1 MARNFGSRLNATG
14 DALVHNASKTIRKAA
29 MAAVNEVVLRTPV
42 KTGAARIN
50 WKLSIGTP
58 RTNLL
63 KGPNT
68 PKVDTN
74 RQIASAKALADA
86 ANKIKAWKV
95 GKGSIFIANPVEY
108 IGDLDAGT
116 LSKQAR
122 AGMTMFA
129 VAAAR
134 AILRKA
140 RLLRGQ

>member
-1 MARNFGSRLNATG
+1 MSATG
-14 DALVHNASKTIRKAA
+14 DILVANASKTIRKAA
-29 MAAVNEVVLRTPV
+29 MAAANEVVLRTPV

-74 RQIASAKALADA
+74 RQIASAAALSDA
-86 ANKIKAWKV
+86 ANAIKGWKE

-108 IGDLDAGT
+108 IDDLDEGS
-116 LSKQAR
+116 SKQAR

-134 AILRKA
+134 GILRKA